1 MEKVLVVEGGDELR
15 LLVRADWLWSTRA
28 DAFFMQTKRAEGRE
42 GLGQNH
48 KTAVLDAKKKKKIKF
63 FFRAE
68 LPFCQMFSL
77 SFGSL

>member
-1 MEKVLVVEGGDELR
+1 
-15 LLVRADWLWSTRA
+15 
-28 DAFFMQTKRAEGRE
+28 MQTKRAEGRE

-77 SFGSL
+77 SFGLL